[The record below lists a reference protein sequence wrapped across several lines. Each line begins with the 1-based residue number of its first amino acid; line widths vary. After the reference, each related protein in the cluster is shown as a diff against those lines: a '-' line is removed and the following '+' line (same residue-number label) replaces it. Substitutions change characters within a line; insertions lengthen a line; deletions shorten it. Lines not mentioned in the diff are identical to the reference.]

1 MLKIGMLGEFL
12 EIASQAFLGQ
22 TANMSKGKGLVN
34 QKVWECTQY
43 ESYIMCFSPTFCDK
57 NYD

>member
-1 MLKIGMLGEFL
+1 MLGEFL

-22 TANMSKGKGLVN
+22 TANISKGKGLVY